1 MKCKDCAC
9 YKDEW
14 CSMLTHSPDPDMERD
29 CGHFIRAQRWVPVT
43 ERLPETGEPVLAYC
57 KCGTCKGGYV
67 CCALYVAPGTYEED
81 SDFSWDYE
89 ALGDYNEEKDSYG
102 IPAGWYERIHNWDDY
117 GCVRIY
123 SNVTHRMPLPEP
135 PEVSDH

>member
-43 ERLPETGEPVLAYC
+43 ERLPETDGENTHAHDVLVYIPKRDGCNQHGIYVGKVSHIPPDDGRGNFWGIKTEASDWTVLGWSYFETPV
-57 KCGTCKGGYV
+57 
-67 CCALYVAPGTYEED
+67 
-81 SDFSWDYE
+81 
-89 ALGDYNEEKDSYG
+89 
-102 IPAGWYERIHNWDDY
+102 
-117 GCVRIY
+117 
-123 SNVTHRMPLPEP
+123 VTHWMPLPEP
-135 PEVSDH
+135 PEVSE

>member
-9 YKDEW
+9 CKDNW
-14 CSMLTHSPDPDMERD
+14 CTMVTNSPDPDMERD

-43 ERLPETGEPVLAYC
+43 ERLPETWEPVLAYC
-57 KCGTCKGGYV
+57 KYGICKGGYV
-67 CCALYVAPGTYEED
+67 CCAFYVTPGTYEGD

-89 ALGDYNEEKDSYG
+89 ALGDYNEEKDSYE
-102 IPAGWYERIHNWDDY
+102 IPAGWYERIHNWDDF
-117 GCVRIY
+117 GCVGIY
-123 SNVTHRMPLPEP
+123 SNVTHWMPLPEP